1 MIRVL
6 FICHGNICRSPMAE
20 FIFKNMVKEAG
31 LAERFVIASAA
42 TSSEEVWGDIGNP
55 VYPPAREELSRHGI
69 SCAGK
74 RAVQMRK
81 DDYPKYDYILGME
94 YRNIRNI
101 DRIIGADPEQ
111 KVHRLL
117 DYSENPRDIADPW
130 YTGNFKRTY
139 EDIIEGCE
147 AFLAW
152 LYANKQELIP

>member
-6 FICHGNICRSPMAE
+6 FVCHGNICRSPMAE

-42 TSSEEVWGDIGNP
+42 TSSEEVWGGIGNP
-55 VYPPAREELSRHGI
+55 VYPPAREELARHGI

-152 LYANKQELIP
+152 LYVNKQELIP